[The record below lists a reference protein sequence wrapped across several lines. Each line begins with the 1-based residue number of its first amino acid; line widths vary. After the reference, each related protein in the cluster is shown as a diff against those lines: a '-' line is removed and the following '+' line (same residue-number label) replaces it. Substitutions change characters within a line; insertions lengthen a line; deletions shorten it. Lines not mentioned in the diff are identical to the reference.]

1 MSGFAFSHQFSK
13 RWLATPTPVKHAI
26 IQELDDIVTLLY
38 PDTDLDEYE
47 FSVPN
52 LHDKVEE
59 LLAIER
65 EQQEKLQAQAR
76 ERELEEQRLEQER
89 LEQHRLEQERLEQHR
104 LEQERLEIER
114 LETERLEKERLEQQ
128 RLEAERLKQERREA
142 EHLEQQR
149 PEQIQLT
156 QENEKERQAQEAR
169 LQRER
174 QAQDDAAIALLEQ
187 ERAIAKQA
195 HLAKQANPAKL
206 ATQLSTGSI
215 EGANHEPDEQTQS
228 TDTATSDVTIERH
241 RSEMLYAID
250 HTDTADNM
258 AESFA
263 EDPTAAVRTQETRV
277 TDPLVDIANPSI
289 ATTPAIEQ
297 IKQDIVKQLQGY
309 IDNYL
314 LESMTLMNEDLN
326 QWLKTEVEK
335 QLTVRLSQSHQSH

>member
-65 EQQEKLQAQAR
+65 DHQEKLQAQAR

-89 LEQHRLEQERLEQHR
+89 LAQQRLEQERLENK
-104 LEQERLEIER
+104 R

-128 RLEAERLKQERREA
+128 
-142 EHLEQQR
+142 LEQQR
-149 PEQIQLT
+149 LEQIQLT
-156 QENEKERQAQEAR
+156 QENEKERQAQ
-169 LQRER
+169 
-174 QAQDDAAIALLEQ
+174 DDAAIAALEQ

-195 HLAKQANPAKL
+195 HLAKQSNPPQP

-215 EGANHEPDEQTQS
+215 EGANHQLDEQAQS

-241 RSEMLYAID
+241 RSEMVYAID
-250 HTDTADNM
+250 HTDNIAEPLAD
-258 AESFA
+258 
-263 EDPTAAVRTQETRV
+263 DPTAAVVTHETRV
-277 TDPLVDIANPSI
+277 TDPLADTDNPSI

>member
-89 LEQHRLEQERLEQHR
+89 LEQHRLEQERLET
-104 LEQERLEIER
+104 ERLEI
-114 LETERLEKERLEQQ
+114 ERLEKERLEQQ
-128 RLEAERLKQERREA
+128 RLEQQR
-142 EHLEQQR
+142 LEQA
-149 PEQIQLT
+149 QLT
-156 QENEKERQAQEAR
+156 QENEQERQAQEER

-174 QAQDDAAIALLEQ
+174 QAQDDAAIAALEQ

-195 HLAKQANPAKL
+195 HLAKQSNPAKP
-206 ATQLSTGSI
+206 ATQVSTGSI
-215 EGANHEPDEQTQS
+215 EGTNHQLDEQAQS

-241 RSEMLYAID
+241 RSEMVYAID
-250 HTDTADNM
+250 HTDTADNTDNTDN
-258 AESFA
+258 FA
-263 EDPTAAVRTQETRV
+263 EAEPLTDNPKAAVMTHETSV
-277 TDPLVDIANPSI
+277 TDPLADTDNPSI

-335 QLTVRLSQSHQSH
+335 QLTVRLSQSH

>member
-38 PDTDLDEYE
+38 PDTDLDGYQ

-65 EQQEKLQAQAR
+65 DHQEKLQAQAR

-89 LEQHRLEQERLEQHR
+89 LAQHRLEQERLENK
-104 LEQERLEIER
+104 R

-128 RLEAERLKQERREA
+128 RLEQQR
-142 EHLEQQR
+142 LEQA
-149 PEQIQLT
+149 QLT
-156 QENEKERQAQEAR
+156 QENEKERQAQEER

-174 QAQDDAAIALLEQ
+174 QAQDEAAIALLEQ

-195 HLAKQANPAKL
+195 HLAKQANPAQP

-215 EGANHEPDEQTQS
+215 EGANHELDEQAQS

-241 RSEMLYAID
+241 RSEMVYAID
-250 HTDTADNM
+250 HTDIADNTDN
-258 AESFA
+258 FA
-263 EDPTAAVRTQETRV
+263 EAEPLADDPTAAVMTHETSV
-277 TDPLVDIANPSI
+277 TEPLADIDNPSI

>member
-65 EQQEKLQAQAR
+65 DHQEKLQAQAR

-89 LEQHRLEQERLEQHR
+89 LAQQRLEQERLENK
-104 LEQERLEIER
+104 R

-128 RLEAERLKQERREA
+128 
-142 EHLEQQR
+142 LEQQR
-149 PEQIQLT
+149 LEQIQLA
-156 QENEKERQAQEAR
+156 QENEKERQAQEER

-174 QAQDDAAIALLEQ
+174 QAQDDAAIAALEQ

-195 HLAKQANPAKL
+195 HLAKQANPPQPAK
-206 ATQLSTGSI
+206 QLSTGSI
-215 EGANHEPDEQTQS
+215 EIATHELDEQAQF
-228 TDTATSDVTIERH
+228 TDAATSDVTIERH
-241 RSEMLYAID
+241 RSEMVYAID
-250 HTDTADNM
+250 HTDTADNTDN
-258 AESFA
+258 FA
-263 EDPTAAVRTQETRV
+263 EAEPLADDPTAAVVTHETRV
-277 TDPLVDIANPSI
+277 TDPLADTDNPSI

-335 QLTVRLSQSHQSH
+335 QLTVRLSQSH

>member
-65 EQQEKLQAQAR
+65 EHQEKLQAQAR
-76 ERELEEQRLEQER
+76 ERELEQQRLEQER
-89 LEQHRLEQERLEQHR
+89 LEQHRLEQERLENK
-104 LEQERLEIER
+104 R

-128 RLEAERLKQERREA
+128 RLE
-142 EHLEQQR
+142 QQR
-149 PEQIQLT
+149 LEQIQLA
-156 QENEKERQAQEAR
+156 QENEKERQAQEER

-195 HLAKQANPAKL
+195 HLAKQANPAQP

-215 EGANHEPDEQTQS
+215 EGANHQLDEQAQT
-228 TDTATSDVTIERH
+228 TDSATSDVTIERH
-241 RSEMLYAID
+241 RSEMVYAID
-250 HTDTADNM
+250 HTDTADNTDN
-258 AESFA
+258 FA
-263 EDPTAAVRTQETRV
+263 EAEPLANDPTAAVMTHETSV
-277 TDPLVDIANPSI
+277 TDPLADIDNLSI

-335 QLTVRLSQSHQSH
+335 QLTVRLSQSH

>member
-38 PDTDLDEYE
+38 PDTDLDEYQ

-65 EQQEKLQAQAR
+65 DHQEKLQAQAR

-89 LEQHRLEQERLEQHR
+89 LAQQQ

-114 LETERLEKERLEQQ
+114 LEKERLEKERL
-128 RLEAERLKQERREA
+128 
-142 EHLEQQR
+142 
-149 PEQIQLT
+149 EQIQLT
-156 QENEKERQAQEAR
+156 QENEKARQAQEER

-174 QAQDDAAIALLEQ
+174 QAQDDAAIAALEQ

-195 HLAKQANPAKL
+195 HLAKQAPPTQP
-206 ATQLSTGSI
+206 ATQLVPISI
-215 EGANHEPDEQTQS
+215 EVANHELDQQAQS
-228 TDTATSDVTIERH
+228 TDTATSDITIERH
-241 RSEMLYAID
+241 RSEMVYAID
-250 HTDTADNM
+250 HTDTADNI
-258 AESFA
+258 AEA
-263 EDPTAAVRTQETRV
+263 EPLADDPTAAVMTHETRV
-277 TDPLVDIANPSI
+277 TDPLADINNPSI

>member
-38 PDTDLDEYE
+38 PDTDLDEYQ

-65 EQQEKLQAQAR
+65 DHQEKLQAQLR

-89 LEQHRLEQERLEQHR
+89 LEKHRLEQERLENK
-104 LEQERLEIER
+104 R
-114 LETERLEKERLEQQ
+114 LETERLEKERLEQ
-128 RLEAERLKQERREA
+128 
-142 EHLEQQR
+142 
-149 PEQIQLT
+149 IQLT
-156 QENEKERQAQEAR
+156 QENEQERQAQEER

-195 HLAKQANPAKL
+195 HLAKQSNPTKP

-215 EGANHEPDEQTQS
+215 EGANHQLDEQVQS

-241 RSEMLYAID
+241 RSEMVYAID
-250 HTDTADNM
+250 HTDTADN
-258 AESFA
+258 FA
-263 EDPTAAVRTQETRV
+263 EPLADDPTAAVMTHETSV
-277 TDPLVDIANPSI
+277 TDPLADIDNPSI

-335 QLTVRLSQSHQSH
+335 QLTVRLSQSH

>member
-38 PDTDLDEYE
+38 PATDLDEYE

-65 EQQEKLQAQAR
+65 DHQEKLQAQAR

-89 LEQHRLEQERLEQHR
+89 LEKHRLEQERLENK
-104 LEQERLEIER
+104 R

-128 RLEAERLKQERREA
+128 RLEQQ
-142 EHLEQQR
+142 HL
-149 PEQIQLT
+149 EQIQLT
-156 QENEKERQAQEAR
+156 QENEKERQAQEER

-174 QAQDDAAIALLEQ
+174 QAQDDAAIAVLEQ

-195 HLAKQANPAKL
+195 HMSKQSNPAKP
-206 ATQLSTGSI
+206 ATKLSTGSI
-215 EGANHEPDEQTQS
+215 EGANHQLDEQAQT
-228 TDTATSDVTIERH
+228 TDTATSDITIERH
-241 RSEMLYAID
+241 RSEMVYAID
-250 HTDTADNM
+250 HTDNIAEPLAD
-258 AESFA
+258 
-263 EDPTAAVRTQETRV
+263 DPTAAVMTHETSV
-277 TDPLVDIANPSI
+277 TDPLADIDNPSI

-335 QLTVRLSQSHQSH
+335 QLTVRLSQSH

>member
-38 PDTDLDEYE
+38 PDTDLDGYE

-65 EQQEKLQAQAR
+65 DHQEKLQAQAR
-76 ERELEEQRLEQER
+76 ERELEEQRLEQKR
-89 LEQHRLEQERLEQHR
+89 LEQHRLEQERLE
-104 LEQERLEIER
+104 
-114 LETERLEKERLEQQ
+114 KERLEQQ
-128 RLEAERLKQERREA
+128 RL
-142 EHLEQQR
+142 
-149 PEQIQLT
+149 EQIQLT
-156 QENEKERQAQEAR
+156 QENEKERQAQAER

-174 QAQDDAAIALLEQ
+174 QPQDDAAIALLEQ

-195 HLAKQANPAKL
+195 HLAKQANPAQP

-215 EGANHEPDEQTQS
+215 ERANHELDEQAQS

-241 RSEMLYAID
+241 RSEMVYAID
-250 HTDTADNM
+250 HTDTADNI
-258 AESFA
+258 AEPLA
-263 EDPTAAVRTQETRV
+263 DDPTAAVMTQETSA
-277 TDPLVDIANPSI
+277 TEPLAVIDNPSI
-289 ATTPAIEQ
+289 ATMPAIEQ

-335 QLTVRLSQSHQSH
+335 QLTVRLSQSH

>member
-65 EQQEKLQAQAR
+65 DNQEKLQAQAH

-89 LEQHRLEQERLEQHR
+89 LAQHR
-104 LEQERLEIER
+104 LEQERLEIE
-114 LETERLEKERLEQQ
+114 LLEKERLEQ
-128 RLEAERLKQERREA
+128 
-142 EHLEQQR
+142 
-149 PEQIQLT
+149 IQLT
-156 QENEKERQAQEAR
+156 QEKEQERQAQEER

-195 HLAKQANPAKL
+195 HLAKQANPL
-206 ATQLSTGSI
+206 QPATQLSTGSI
-215 EGANHEPDEQTQS
+215 EGANHELDEQAQS

-241 RSEMLYAID
+241 RSEMVYAID
-250 HTDTADNM
+250 HTDTADNTDNI
-258 AESFA
+258 AEPLA
-263 EDPTAAVRTQETRV
+263 DDPTAAVMTYETRV
-277 TDPLVDIANPSI
+277 TDPLADIDNPSI

>member
-65 EQQEKLQAQAR
+65 DHQEKLQAQAR

-89 LEQHRLEQERLEQHR
+89 LAQQRLEQERLENK
-104 LEQERLEIER
+104 R

-128 RLEAERLKQERREA
+128 
-142 EHLEQQR
+142 LEQQR
-149 PEQIQLT
+149 LEQIQLT
-156 QENEKERQAQEAR
+156 QENEK
-169 LQRER
+169 ER

-215 EGANHEPDEQTQS
+215 EGANHQLDEQAQS
-228 TDTATSDVTIERH
+228 KDTATSDVTIERH
-241 RSEMLYAID
+241 RSEMVYAID
-250 HTDTADNM
+250 HTDTADNTDNTDN
-258 AESFA
+258 FA
-263 EDPTAAVRTQETRV
+263 EAEPLANDPTAAVMTHETRV

-335 QLTVRLSQSHQSH
+335 QLTVRLSQSH

>member
-13 RWLATPTPVKHAI
+13 RWLATPAPVKHAI

-38 PDTDLDEYE
+38 PDTDLDEYQ

-65 EQQEKLQAQAR
+65 DHQEKLQAQLR

-89 LEQHRLEQERLEQHR
+89 LEKHRLEQERLENK
-104 LEQERLEIER
+104 R

-128 RLEAERLKQERREA
+128 RLEQQ
-142 EHLEQQR
+142 HL
-149 PEQIQLT
+149 EQIQLT
-156 QENEKERQAQEAR
+156 QENEKERQAQEER

-195 HLAKQANPAKL
+195 HLAKQANPPQPAK
-206 ATQLSTGSI
+206 QLSTGSI
-215 EGANHEPDEQTQS
+215 EGANHQLDEQAQS

-241 RSEMLYAID
+241 RSEMVYAID
-250 HTDTADNM
+250 HTDTADNTDNI
-258 AESFA
+258 AEPLA
-263 EDPTAAVRTQETRV
+263 DDPTVAVMTHETSV
-277 TDPLVDIANPSI
+277 TEPLADIDNPSI

>member
-65 EQQEKLQAQAR
+65 DHQEKLQAQAR

-89 LEQHRLEQERLEQHR
+89 LEQHRLEQERLENK
-104 LEQERLEIER
+104 R

-128 RLEAERLKQERREA
+128 RLE
-142 EHLEQQR
+142 QQR
-149 PEQIQLT
+149 LEQIQLT
-156 QENEKERQAQEAR
+156 QENEKERQAQEER

-195 HLAKQANPAKL
+195 HLAKQANPAKP
-206 ATQLSTGSI
+206 AKQLSTGSI
-215 EGANHEPDEQTQS
+215 EVATHELDEQAQS

-241 RSEMLYAID
+241 RSEMVYAID
-250 HTDTADNM
+250 HTDNTDN
-258 AESFA
+258 FA
-263 EDPTAAVRTQETRV
+263 EAEPLADDPTAAVMTHETSV
-277 TDPLVDIANPSI
+277 TDPLADIDNPSI

-335 QLTVRLSQSHQSH
+335 QLTVRLSQSH

>member
-38 PDTDLDEYE
+38 PDTDLDEYQ

-65 EQQEKLQAQAR
+65 EHQEKLQAQAR
-76 ERELEEQRLEQER
+76 ERELEQQRLEQER
-89 LEQHRLEQERLEQHR
+89 LEKHR

-128 RLEAERLKQERREA
+128 RLE
-142 EHLEQQR
+142 QQR
-149 PEQIQLT
+149 LEQIQLA
-156 QENEKERQAQEAR
+156 QENEKERQAQEER

-215 EGANHEPDEQTQS
+215 EGANHQLDEQAQS
-228 TDTATSDVTIERH
+228 KDTATSDVTIERH
-241 RSEMLYAID
+241 RSEMVYAID
-250 HTDTADNM
+250 HTDTADNTDKI
-258 AESFA
+258 AEPLA
-263 EDPTAAVRTQETRV
+263 DDPTAALMTHETRV

-335 QLTVRLSQSHQSH
+335 QLTVRLSQSH

>member
-1 MSGFAFSHQFSK
+1 MSNNDLNNSAF
-13 RWLATPTPVKHAI
+13 
-26 IQELDDIVTLLY
+26 
-38 PDTDLDEYE
+38 
-47 FSVPN
+47 
-52 LHDKVEE
+52 
-59 LLAIER
+59 
-65 EQQEKLQAQAR
+65 
-76 ERELEEQRLEQER
+76 
-89 LEQHRLEQERLEQHR
+89 
-104 LEQERLEIER
+104 
-114 LETERLEKERLEQQ
+114 
-128 RLEAERLKQERREA
+128 
-142 EHLEQQR
+142 
-149 PEQIQLT
+149 EQIQLT
-156 QENEKERQAQEAR
+156 QENEQERQAQEAR

-215 EGANHEPDEQTQS
+215 EGANHQLDEQAQS
-228 TDTATSDVTIERH
+228 KDTATSDVTIERH
-241 RSEMLYAID
+241 RSEMVYAID
-250 HTDTADNM
+250 HTDTADNTDKI
-258 AESFA
+258 AEPLA
-263 EDPTAAVRTQETRV
+263 DDPTAAVMTHETRV

-335 QLTVRLSQSHQSH
+335 QLTVRLSQSH

>member
-38 PDTDLDEYE
+38 PDTDLDGYQ

-65 EQQEKLQAQAR
+65 DHQEKLQAQAR

-89 LEQHRLEQERLEQHR
+89 LAQHRLEQERLENK
-104 LEQERLEIER
+104 R

-128 RLEAERLKQERREA
+128 RLE
-142 EHLEQQR
+142 QQR
-149 PEQIQLT
+149 LEQIQLT
-156 QENEKERQAQEAR
+156 QENEK
-169 LQRER
+169 ER

-195 HLAKQANPAKL
+195 HLAKQANPAKP
-206 ATQLSTGSI
+206 AKQLSTGSI
-215 EGANHEPDEQTQS
+215 EVATHELDEQAQS

-241 RSEMLYAID
+241 RSEMVYAID
-250 HTDTADNM
+250 HTDNTDN
-258 AESFA
+258 FA
-263 EDPTAAVRTQETRV
+263 EAEPLADDPTAAVMTHETSV
-277 TDPLVDIANPSI
+277 TDPLADIDNLSI
-289 ATTPAIEQ
+289 ATTPTIEQ

-335 QLTVRLSQSHQSH
+335 QLTVRLSQSH

>member
-38 PDTDLDEYE
+38 PDTDLEGYQ

-65 EQQEKLQAQAR
+65 DHQEKLQAQAR

-89 LEQHRLEQERLEQHR
+89 LEQHRLEQERLENK
-104 LEQERLEIER
+104 RLEIER
-114 LETERLEKERLEQQ
+114 LEKERIEQQRLEQQ
-128 RLEAERLKQERREA
+128 RL
-142 EHLEQQR
+142 
-149 PEQIQLT
+149 EQIQLT
-156 QENEKERQAQEAR
+156 QENEKEHQAQAER
-169 LQRER
+169 LKRER

-195 HLAKQANPAKL
+195 HLAKQANPPQP
-206 ATQLSTGSI
+206 ATQLLTGSI
-215 EGANHEPDEQTQS
+215 EGANHELDQQAQS

-241 RSEMLYAID
+241 RSEMVYAID
-250 HTDTADNM
+250 HTDTADNNTDN
-258 AESFA
+258 FA
-263 EDPTAAVRTQETRV
+263 EPLADDPTAAVMTQETSV
-277 TDPLVDIANPSI
+277 TNPLADIDNPSI

-335 QLTVRLSQSHQSH
+335 QLTVRLSQSHQRH

>member
-38 PDTDLDEYE
+38 PDTDLDEYQ

-65 EQQEKLQAQAR
+65 DHQEKLQAQAR

-89 LEQHRLEQERLEQHR
+89 LAQHRLEQERLENK
-104 LEQERLEIER
+104 R

-128 RLEAERLKQERREA
+128 RLEQQR
-142 EHLEQQR
+142 LEQA
-149 PEQIQLT
+149 QLT
-156 QENEKERQAQEAR
+156 QENEKERQAQEER

-174 QAQDDAAIALLEQ
+174 QAQDDAAIALLEK

-195 HLAKQANPAKL
+195 HLEKQANPPQPV
-206 ATQLSTGSI
+206 TQLSTGSI
-215 EGANHEPDEQTQS
+215 EGANHELDEQAQS
-228 TDTATSDVTIERH
+228 TDAATSDVTIERH
-241 RSEMLYAID
+241 RSEMVYAID
-250 HTDTADNM
+250 HTDTADNTDN
-258 AESFA
+258 FA
-263 EDPTAAVRTQETRV
+263 EPLADDTTAAVMTQETRV
-277 TDPLVDIANPSI
+277 TEPLADIDNPSI

>member
-38 PDTDLDEYE
+38 PDTDLDEYQ

-65 EQQEKLQAQAR
+65 DHQEKLQAQLR

-89 LEQHRLEQERLEQHR
+89 LEKHRLEQERLENK
-104 LEQERLEIER
+104 R

-128 RLEAERLKQERREA
+128 RLE
-142 EHLEQQR
+142 QQ
-149 PEQIQLT
+149 PLEQIQLT
-156 QENEKERQAQEAR
+156 QENEQERQAQEER

-174 QAQDDAAIALLEQ
+174 QAQDDAAIAALEQ

-195 HLAKQANPAKL
+195 HLAKQSNPPQP

-215 EGANHEPDEQTQS
+215 EGANHQLDEQAQS

-241 RSEMLYAID
+241 RSEMVYAID
-250 HTDTADNM
+250 HTETADNTDN
-258 AESFA
+258 FA
-263 EDPTAAVRTQETRV
+263 EAEPLADGPTAAVMTHETSV
-277 TDPLVDIANPSI
+277 TKPLADIDNPSI

-335 QLTVRLSQSHQSH
+335 QLTVRLSQSH

>member
-65 EQQEKLQAQAR
+65 DHQEKLQAQAR

-89 LEQHRLEQERLEQHR
+89 LAQQRLEQERLENK
-104 LEQERLEIER
+104 R

-128 RLEAERLKQERREA
+128 RLE
-142 EHLEQQR
+142 QQR
-149 PEQIQLT
+149 LEQIQLT
-156 QENEKERQAQEAR
+156 QENEK
-169 LQRER
+169 ER

-195 HLAKQANPAKL
+195 HLEKQANPPQP

-215 EGANHEPDEQTQS
+215 EGANHQLDEQAQS

-241 RSEMLYAID
+241 RSEMVYAID
-250 HTDTADNM
+250 HTDTADNTDN
-258 AESFA
+258 FA
-263 EDPTAAVRTQETRV
+263 EAEPLADDPKAAVMTQETRV
-277 TDPLVDIANPSI
+277 TDPVADIDNPSI

-335 QLTVRLSQSHQSH
+335 QLTVRLSQSH

>member
-65 EQQEKLQAQAR
+65 DHQEKLQAQAR

-89 LEQHRLEQERLEQHR
+89 LAQQRLEQERLENK
-104 LEQERLEIER
+104 R

-128 RLEAERLKQERREA
+128 
-142 EHLEQQR
+142 LEQQR
-149 PEQIQLT
+149 LEQIQLT
-156 QENEKERQAQEAR
+156 QENEK
-169 LQRER
+169 ER

-195 HLAKQANPAKL
+195 HLEKQANPPQPV
-206 ATQLSTGSI
+206 TQLSTGSI
-215 EGANHEPDEQTQS
+215 EGANHQLDEQAQS

-241 RSEMLYAID
+241 SSEMVYAID
-250 HTDTADNM
+250 HADTADNTDKTDNFTE
-258 AESFA
+258 AEPLA
-263 EDPTAAVRTQETRV
+263 DDPTAAVMTHETSV
-277 TDPLVDIANPSI
+277 TDPLADIDNPSI

-335 QLTVRLSQSHQSH
+335 QLTVRLSQSH

>member
-38 PDTDLDEYE
+38 PDTDLDGYQ

-65 EQQEKLQAQAR
+65 DHQEKLQAQAR
-76 ERELEEQRLEQER
+76 ERELEEQRLEQQR
-89 LEQHRLEQERLEQHR
+89 LAQHRLEQERLENK
-104 LEQERLEIER
+104 R

-128 RLEAERLKQERREA
+128 RLE
-142 EHLEQQR
+142 QQR
-149 PEQIQLT
+149 LEQIQLT
-156 QENEKERQAQEAR
+156 QENEKERQAQEER

-174 QAQDDAAIALLEQ
+174 QAQDEAAIALLEQ

-195 HLAKQANPAKL
+195 HLAKQANPAQP

-215 EGANHEPDEQTQS
+215 EVATHELDEQAQS

-241 RSEMLYAID
+241 RSEMVYAID
-250 HTDTADNM
+250 HTDTADNTDN
-258 AESFA
+258 FA
-263 EDPTAAVRTQETRV
+263 EPLADDTTAAVMTQETRV
-277 TDPLVDIANPSI
+277 TEPLADIDNPSI

>member
-38 PDTDLDEYE
+38 PDTDLNEYQ

-65 EQQEKLQAQAR
+65 DHQEKLQAQAR

-89 LEQHRLEQERLEQHR
+89 LAQHRLEQERLENK
-104 LEQERLEIER
+104 RLEI
-114 LETERLEKERLEQQ
+114 ERLEKERLEQQ
-128 RLEAERLKQERREA
+128 RLE
-142 EHLEQQR
+142 QQ
-149 PEQIQLT
+149 PLEQIQLT
-156 QENEKERQAQEAR
+156 QENEQERQAQEER

-195 HLAKQANPAKL
+195 HLAKQSNPPQP

-215 EGANHEPDEQTQS
+215 EGANHQLDEQAQS

-241 RSEMLYAID
+241 RSEMVYAID
-250 HTDTADNM
+250 HTETADNTDN
-258 AESFA
+258 FA
-263 EDPTAAVRTQETRV
+263 EPLADDPTAALMTHETRV

-335 QLTVRLSQSHQSH
+335 QLAVRLSQSH

>member
-38 PDTDLDEYE
+38 PDTDLDGYQ
-47 FSVPN
+47 FSVLN

-65 EQQEKLQAQAR
+65 DHQEKLQAQAR

-89 LEQHRLEQERLEQHR
+89 LEQ
-104 LEQERLEIER
+104 
-114 LETERLEKERLEQQ
+114 
-128 RLEAERLKQERREA
+128 
-142 EHLEQQR
+142 
-149 PEQIQLT
+149 
-156 QENEKERQAQEAR
+156 
-169 LQRER
+169 
-174 QAQDDAAIALLEQ
+174 
-187 ERAIAKQA
+187 
-195 HLAKQANPAKL
+195 QANPAQP
-206 ATQLSTGSI
+206 ATQVSTGSI
-215 EGANHEPDEQTQS
+215 EGANHQLDEQAQS

-241 RSEMLYAID
+241 RSEMVYAID
-250 HTDTADNM
+250 HTDTADNTDNI
-258 AESFA
+258 AEPLA
-263 EDPTAAVRTQETRV
+263 DDPTVAVMTHETSV
-277 TDPLVDIANPSI
+277 THPLADIDNPSI

-335 QLTVRLSQSHQSH
+335 QLTVRLSQSH

>member
-38 PDTDLDEYE
+38 PDTDLDEYQ

-65 EQQEKLQAQAR
+65 DHQEKLQAQAR

-89 LEQHRLEQERLEQHR
+89 LEKHRLEQERLENK
-104 LEQERLEIER
+104 R

-128 RLEAERLKQERREA
+128 RLEQQ
-142 EHLEQQR
+142 HL
-149 PEQIQLT
+149 EQIQLT
-156 QENEKERQAQEAR
+156 QENEKERQAQEER

-195 HLAKQANPAKL
+195 HLAKQANPPQPAK
-206 ATQLSTGSI
+206 QLSTGSI
-215 EGANHEPDEQTQS
+215 EGANHQLDEQAQS

-241 RSEMLYAID
+241 RSEMVYAID
-250 HTDTADNM
+250 HTDTADNTDNI
-258 AESFA
+258 AEPLA
-263 EDPTAAVRTQETRV
+263 DDPTVAVMTHETSV
-277 TDPLVDIANPSI
+277 THPLADIDNPSI

-335 QLTVRLSQSHQSH
+335 QLTVRLSQSH

>member
-26 IQELDDIVTLLY
+26 IQELDDIVTLLH
-38 PDTDLDEYE
+38 PDTDLDGYE

-65 EQQEKLQAQAR
+65 DHQEKLQAQAR
-76 ERELEEQRLEQER
+76 ERELEQQRLEQER
-89 LEQHRLEQERLEQHR
+89 LEQ
-104 LEQERLEIER
+104 ER

-128 RLEAERLKQERREA
+128 RLEQA
-142 EHLEQQR
+142 
-149 PEQIQLT
+149 QLT
-156 QENEKERQAQEAR
+156 QENEKERQAQEER

-174 QAQDDAAIALLEQ
+174 QAQDDAAIAALEQ

-195 HLAKQANPAKL
+195 HLAKQSNPAKP

-215 EGANHEPDEQTQS
+215 EGANHQLDEQAQS

-241 RSEMLYAID
+241 RSEMVYAID
-250 HTDTADNM
+250 HTDTADNTDN
-258 AESFA
+258 FA
-263 EDPTAAVRTQETRV
+263 EAEPLTDDPTAAVMAQETRV
-277 TDPLVDIANPSI
+277 TDPLADIDNLSI

>member
-26 IQELDDIVTLLY
+26 IQELDDIITLLS
-38 PDTDLDEYE
+38 PDTDLDEYQ

-65 EQQEKLQAQAR
+65 DHQEKLQAQAR
-76 ERELEEQRLEQER
+76 ERELEQQRLEQER
-89 LEQHRLEQERLEQHR
+89 LEKHR

-128 RLEAERLKQERREA
+128 RLE
-142 EHLEQQR
+142 QQR
-149 PEQIQLT
+149 LEQIQLA
-156 QENEKERQAQEAR
+156 QENEKERQAQEER

-195 HLAKQANPAKL
+195 HLAKQANPAQP

-215 EGANHEPDEQTQS
+215 EGANHQLDEQAQS

-241 RSEMLYAID
+241 RSEMVYAID
-250 HTDTADNM
+250 HTDTADNTDN
-258 AESFA
+258 FA
-263 EDPTAAVRTQETRV
+263 EPFADDPTAAVMTHETSV
-277 TDPLVDIANPSI
+277 TDPLADIDNPST

>member
-65 EQQEKLQAQAR
+65 DHQEKLQAQAR

-89 LEQHRLEQERLEQHR
+89 LAQHRLEQERLENK
-104 LEQERLEIER
+104 R

-128 RLEAERLKQERREA
+128 RLEQQR
-142 EHLEQQR
+142 LEQA
-149 PEQIQLT
+149 QLT
-156 QENEKERQAQEAR
+156 QENEKERQAQEER

-195 HLAKQANPAKL
+195 HLAKQANPAQP

-215 EGANHEPDEQTQS
+215 EGANHELDEQAQS
-228 TDTATSDVTIERH
+228 TDTATSDITIERH
-241 RSEMLYAID
+241 RSEMVYAID
-250 HTDTADNM
+250 HTDTADNTDN
-258 AESFA
+258 FA
-263 EDPTAAVRTQETRV
+263 EAEPLADDPTAAVMTHETSV
-277 TDPLVDIANPSI
+277 TEPLADIDNPSI

>member
-38 PDTDLDEYE
+38 PDTDLDGYQ

-65 EQQEKLQAQAR
+65 DHQEKLQAQAR

-89 LEQHRLEQERLEQHR
+89 LAQHRLEQERLENK
-104 LEQERLEIER
+104 R

-128 RLEAERLKQERREA
+128 RLEQQR
-142 EHLEQQR
+142 LEQA
-149 PEQIQLT
+149 QLT
-156 QENEKERQAQEAR
+156 QENEKERQAQEER

-174 QAQDDAAIALLEQ
+174 QAQDEAAIALLEQ

-195 HLAKQANPAKL
+195 HLAKQANPAKP
-206 ATQLSTGSI
+206 AKQLSTGSI
-215 EGANHEPDEQTQS
+215 EVATHELDEQAQS

-241 RSEMLYAID
+241 RSEMVYAID
-250 HTDTADNM
+250 HTDNTDN
-258 AESFA
+258 FA
-263 EDPTAAVRTQETRV
+263 EAEPLADDPTAAVMTHETSV
-277 TDPLVDIANPSI
+277 TDPLADIDNLSI
-289 ATTPAIEQ
+289 ATTPTIEQ

>member
-38 PDTDLDEYE
+38 PDTDLDEYQ

-65 EQQEKLQAQAR
+65 DHQEKLQAQAR

-89 LEQHRLEQERLEQHR
+89 LAQQRLEQERLENK
-104 LEQERLEIER
+104 RLEI
-114 LETERLEKERLEQQ
+114 ERLEKERLEQQ
-128 RLEAERLKQERREA
+128 RLE
-142 EHLEQQR
+142 QQ
-149 PEQIQLT
+149 PLEQIQLT
-156 QENEKERQAQEAR
+156 QENEKERQAQEER

-195 HLAKQANPAKL
+195 HLAKQANPPQPAK
-206 ATQLSTGSI
+206 QLSTGSI
-215 EGANHEPDEQTQS
+215 EGANHQLDEQAQS

-241 RSEMLYAID
+241 RSEMVYAID
-250 HTDTADNM
+250 HTDTADNTDN
-258 AESFA
+258 FA
-263 EDPTAAVRTQETRV
+263 EAEPLADDPTAAVMTHETRV

-335 QLTVRLSQSHQSH
+335 QLTVRLSQSH

>member
-38 PDTDLDEYE
+38 PDTDLDGYE

-65 EQQEKLQAQAR
+65 DHQEKLQAQLR

-89 LEQHRLEQERLEQHR
+89 LEKHRLEQERLENK
-104 LEQERLEIER
+104 R

-128 RLEAERLKQERREA
+128 RLEQQ
-142 EHLEQQR
+142 HL
-149 PEQIQLT
+149 EQIQLT
-156 QENEKERQAQEAR
+156 QENEQERQAQEER

-195 HLAKQANPAKL
+195 HLAKQSNPPQP

-215 EGANHEPDEQTQS
+215 EGANHQLDEQAQS

-241 RSEMLYAID
+241 RSEMVYAID
-250 HTDTADNM
+250 HTDTADN
-258 AESFA
+258 FA
-263 EDPTAAVRTQETRV
+263 EPLADDPTAAVMTHETSV
-277 TDPLVDIANPSI
+277 THPLADIDNPSI

-335 QLTVRLSQSHQSH
+335 QLTVRLSQSH

>member
-65 EQQEKLQAQAR
+65 DHQEKLQAQAR

-89 LEQHRLEQERLEQHR
+89 LAQQRLEQERLENK
-104 LEQERLEIER
+104 R

-128 RLEAERLKQERREA
+128 
-142 EHLEQQR
+142 LEQQR
-149 PEQIQLT
+149 LEQIQLT
-156 QENEKERQAQEAR
+156 QENEQERQAQEER

-174 QAQDDAAIALLEQ
+174 QAQDDAAIAALEQ

-195 HLAKQANPAKL
+195 HLAKQSNPAQPV
-206 ATQLSTGSI
+206 TQLSTGSI
-215 EGANHEPDEQTQS
+215 EGANHQLDEQAQS

-241 RSEMLYAID
+241 RSEMVYAID
-250 HTDTADNM
+250 HTDTADNTDN
-258 AESFA
+258 FA
-263 EDPTAAVRTQETRV
+263 EAEPLADDPKAAVMTQETRV
-277 TDPLVDIANPSI
+277 TEPVADIDNPSI

-335 QLTVRLSQSHQSH
+335 QLTVRLSQSH

>member
-38 PDTDLDEYE
+38 PDTDLDEYQ

-65 EQQEKLQAQAR
+65 DHQEKLQAQAR

-89 LEQHRLEQERLEQHR
+89 LAQHRLEQ
-104 LEQERLEIER
+104 ER

-128 RLEAERLKQERREA
+128 RLE
-142 EHLEQQR
+142 
-149 PEQIQLT
+149 QIQLT
-156 QENEKERQAQEAR
+156 QENEKERQAQEER

-195 HLAKQANPAKL
+195 HLAKQANPPQP

-215 EGANHEPDEQTQS
+215 EVATHELDEQAQS

-241 RSEMLYAID
+241 RSEMVYAID
-250 HTDTADNM
+250 HTDTADN
-258 AESFA
+258 FA
-263 EDPTAAVRTQETRV
+263 EPLADDPTAAVMTHETSF
-277 TDPLVDIANPSI
+277 TDLLADIDNPSI
-289 ATTPAIEQ
+289 ATTSAIEQ

-335 QLTVRLSQSHQSH
+335 QLTVRLSQSH

>member
-38 PDTDLDEYE
+38 PDTDLDGYQ

-65 EQQEKLQAQAR
+65 DHQEKLQAQAR

-89 LEQHRLEQERLEQHR
+89 LAQHRLEQERLENK
-104 LEQERLEIER
+104 R

-128 RLEAERLKQERREA
+128 RLEQQR
-142 EHLEQQR
+142 LEQA
-149 PEQIQLT
+149 QLT
-156 QENEKERQAQEAR
+156 QENEKERQAQEER

-174 QAQDDAAIALLEQ
+174 QAQDEAAIALLEQ

-195 HLAKQANPAKL
+195 HLAKQANPAQP

-215 EGANHEPDEQTQS
+215 EGANHELDEQAQS
-228 TDTATSDVTIERH
+228 TDAATSDVTIERH
-241 RSEMLYAID
+241 RSEMVYAID
-250 HTDTADNM
+250 HTDTADNTDN
-258 AESFA
+258 FA
-263 EDPTAAVRTQETRV
+263 EPLADDPTAALMTHETRV

>member
-38 PDTDLDEYE
+38 PATDLDEYE

-65 EQQEKLQAQAR
+65 DHQEKLQAQLR

-89 LEQHRLEQERLEQHR
+89 LEQHRLEQERLE
-104 LEQERLEIER
+104 I
-114 LETERLEKERLEQQ
+114 ERLEKERLEQQ
-128 RLEAERLKQERREA
+128 RLEADRLKQERHEA
-142 EHLEQQR
+142 EQLEQQR
-149 PEQIQLT
+149 LEQIQLT
-156 QENEKERQAQEAR
+156 QENEKERQAQEER

-174 QAQDDAAIALLEQ
+174 QAQDDTAIALLEQ

-195 HLAKQANPAKL
+195 HLAKQANPPQP

-215 EGANHEPDEQTQS
+215 EGANHQLDEQAQS
-228 TDTATSDVTIERH
+228 TNTATSDITIERH
-241 RSEMLYAID
+241 RSEMVYAIE
-250 HTDTADNM
+250 HTDTADNTDN
-258 AESFA
+258 FA
-263 EDPTAAVRTQETRV
+263 EPLADDPTAAVMTHETSV
-277 TDPLVDIANPSI
+277 TDPFADIDNPSI

-335 QLTVRLSQSHQSH
+335 QLTVRLSQSH

>member
-26 IQELDDIVTLLY
+26 IQELDDIITLLS
-38 PDTDLDEYE
+38 PDTDLDEYQ

-65 EQQEKLQAQAR
+65 DHQEKLQAQAR
-76 ERELEEQRLEQER
+76 ERELEQQRLEQER
-89 LEQHRLEQERLEQHR
+89 LEQHRLEQERLENK
-104 LEQERLEIER
+104 R

-128 RLEAERLKQERREA
+128 RLE
-142 EHLEQQR
+142 QQR
-149 PEQIQLT
+149 LEQIQLT
-156 QENEKERQAQEAR
+156 QENEKERQAQKER

-195 HLAKQANPAKL
+195 HLAKQSNPPQP

-215 EGANHEPDEQTQS
+215 EGANHQLDEQAQS

-241 RSEMLYAID
+241 RSEMVYAID
-250 HTDTADNM
+250 HTDTADNTDN
-258 AESFA
+258 FA
-263 EDPTAAVRTQETRV
+263 EPLADDPTAAVMTHETSV
-277 TDPLVDIANPSI
+277 TDPLADIDNPST

-335 QLTVRLSQSHQSH
+335 QLAVRLSQSH

>member
-38 PDTDLDEYE
+38 PDTDLDGYQ

-65 EQQEKLQAQAR
+65 DHQEKLQAQAR

-89 LEQHRLEQERLEQHR
+89 LAQHRLEQERLENK
-104 LEQERLEIER
+104 R

-128 RLEAERLKQERREA
+128 RLEQQR
-142 EHLEQQR
+142 LEQA
-149 PEQIQLT
+149 QLT
-156 QENEKERQAQEAR
+156 QENEKERQAQEER

-174 QAQDDAAIALLEQ
+174 QAQDEAAIALLEQ

-195 HLAKQANPAKL
+195 HLAKQANPAQP

-215 EGANHEPDEQTQS
+215 EVATHELDEQAQS

-241 RSEMLYAID
+241 RSEMVYAID
-250 HTDTADNM
+250 HTDTADNTDN
-258 AESFA
+258 FA
-263 EDPTAAVRTQETRV
+263 EPLADDTTAAVMTQETRV
-277 TDPLVDIANPSI
+277 TEPLADIDNPSI

>member
-38 PDTDLDEYE
+38 PDTDLDGYQ

-65 EQQEKLQAQAR
+65 DHQEKLQAQAR

-89 LEQHRLEQERLEQHR
+89 LAQHRLEQERLENK
-104 LEQERLEIER
+104 R

-128 RLEAERLKQERREA
+128 RLE
-142 EHLEQQR
+142 QQR
-149 PEQIQLT
+149 LEQIQLT
-156 QENEKERQAQEAR
+156 QENEKERQAQEER

-195 HLAKQANPAKL
+195 HLEKQANPPQPV
-206 ATQLSTGSI
+206 TQLSTGSI
-215 EGANHEPDEQTQS
+215 EGANHQLDEQAQS

-241 RSEMLYAID
+241 RSEMVYAID
-250 HTDTADNM
+250 HADNTDN
-258 AESFA
+258 FA
-263 EDPTAAVRTQETRV
+263 EAEPLADDPTAAVMTQETSV
-277 TDPLVDIANPSI
+277 TDPLADINNSSI

-314 LESMTLMNEDLN
+314 LESMTLMNDDLN